1 MQIVEMS
8 DSNEGR
14 RCRRA
19 QYSGLPT
26 ALNLSGSTVL
36 GLFRSVK
43 EDRSGSAPRWIVTII
58 PKGGSPLPF
67 VRDII
72 RMPNDHDG

>member
-1 MQIVEMS
+1 MQTVETS
-8 DSNEGR
+8 DSNEAL

-36 GLFRSVK
+36 GLVRSVK
-43 EDRSGSAPRWIVTII
+43 EDRSGSVPRWIVTII
-58 PKGGSPLPF
+58 PKGEARS
-67 VRDII
+67 RSSTI
-72 RMPNDHDG
+72 